1 MRPTCGQ
8 YEVIMK
14 PPHVNVN
21 IQPILWKRRSSIFG
35 FDSSNVCTSATERKK
50 EDNEVVE
57 EIKIVGYIMTHD
69 MNTWSNTAYLTAN
82 AYKGMW
88 FLQRLKANTV
98 SALARGASLVLST
111 DTIKKNGF

>member
-1 MRPTCGQ
+1 MDLILAMFVLQ
-8 YEVIMK
+8 
-14 PPHVNVN
+14 
-21 IQPILWKRRSSIFG
+21 QPKG
-35 FDSSNVCTSATERKK
+35 KK

-69 MNTWSNTAYLTAN
+69 TWSNTAYLTAN

-111 DTIKKNGF
+111 GTI